1 MNIVH
6 IGQSRFS
13 TILQIRRRLEVDR
26 FCSSQLRW
34 WRYWPKLPKIP
45 EVRNESVCQVCLK
58 RPIKNFSRSLKTA
71 DHSFFGPASILSS
84 PPFIFIIRSLIQMRG
99 NQPAKCFPSDSFSTL
114 SPLGLQSIS
123 SVFCFSVSSVLYFLH
138 NGRPRISWTC
148 SQRRGSFL
156 PASNIFT
163 VSQTT
168 SQSHQRFSISQSWFS
183 RQRVQVLLRWSRARV
198 PLMVKKR
205 NRGPP
210 PGARVFLTYTAS
222 LSVPEPWVEVEVRR
236 LTVKAVVWECGG
248 LQVWLV
254 QKREAASH
262 NCRYDI
268 ALSSLGSKCCCSHSC
283 LCWNL
288 NITEWWSRHP

>member
-84 PPFIFIIRSLIQMRG
+84 PPFIFIIRPLIQMRG
-99 NQPAKCFPSDSFSTL
+99 NQPAHCFPSYSSSTL

-123 SVFCFSVSSVLYFLH
+123 SLFCLSVPSVLYFLH
-138 NGRPRISWTC
+138 NSRPRISWTC
-148 SQRRGSFL
+148 SQRRSSFL

-168 SQSHQRFSISQSWFS
+168 SQSHQRFSISEKGDDTVQSKEEF
-183 RQRVQVLLRWSRARV
+183 
-198 PLMVKKR
+198 
-205 NRGPP
+205 
-210 PGARVFLTYTAS
+210 
-222 LSVPEPWVEVEVRR
+222 
-236 LTVKAVVWECGG
+236 
-248 LQVWLV
+248 
-254 QKREAASH
+254 
-262 NCRYDI
+262 
-268 ALSSLGSKCCCSHSC
+268 
-283 LCWNL
+283 
-288 NITEWWSRHP
+288 